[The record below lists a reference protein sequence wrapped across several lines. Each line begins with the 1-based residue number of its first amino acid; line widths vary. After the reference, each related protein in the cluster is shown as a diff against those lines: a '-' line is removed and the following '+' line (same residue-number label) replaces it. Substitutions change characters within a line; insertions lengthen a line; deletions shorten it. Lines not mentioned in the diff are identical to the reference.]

1 MRDIGAAAAP
11 LKEKEMS
18 VEAFI
23 SRINEL
29 VSNHTYSQRASEAAA
44 LIEKEDGIRL
54 TVDFI
59 EEKLEENTPAT

>member
-1 MRDIGAAAAP
+1 
-11 LKEKEMS
+11 MS